1 MLPWNNTV
9 CSIFTKL
16 FVTCLNPWYIVTTW
30 TVWSSKSFASFFDRQ
45 YCLFTRRT
53 WIIITW
59 YWVLLRPVDEV
70 VVRRGDKPAGASG
83 PGIAGMHPYG
93 GGDRMVQVSRLYA
106 LHRWGH
112 SPLVERSI
120 SLCWVIGGLWV
131 EARLWLTS
139 RQRGLPPV
147 WLLGL
152 YVGCNPSPSF
162 PYLSCAVPWRHGR
175 ELWRVK
181 FTSRRHWGIML
192 VLCDL
197 AVHCSGAGVKNYG
210 HWNNRPW
217 WSP

>member
-139 RQRGLPPV
+139 RQKGLRQDDSLGCMWDAIPALRFLIWVALCRDDTEERDAPLRGG
-147 WLLGL
+147 WQ
-152 YVGCNPSPSF
+152 N
-162 PYLSCAVPWRHGR
+162 
-175 ELWRVK
+175 
-181 FTSRRHWGIML
+181 
-192 VLCDL
+192 
-197 AVHCSGAGVKNYG
+197 GASK
-210 HWNNRPW
+210 
-217 WSP
+217 